1 MVVMRNRA
9 KQGKYYKLLQGSKT
23 YLIPFLLIIGGF
35 IIALQFGFWI
45 GNRMAASDID
55 NSISEISKEVVMND
69 DLLIHLDK
77 QMEDSNLPPRR
88 TLGGRRERRR
98 LYDAIGI

>member
-9 KQGKYYKLLQGSKT
+9 KQGKYYKLLQGTKT
-23 YLIPFLLIIGGF
+23 FFIPVLLIIGVF

-45 GNRMAASDID
+45 GNRMAASDND
-55 NSISEISKEVVMND
+55 NSISESIKADVMND

>member
-9 KQGKYYKLLQGSKT
+9 KRGKYYKLLQGT
-23 YLIPFLLIIGGF
+23 CFPLILIIGVF

-45 GNRMAASDID
+45 GNRMAASNND
-55 NSISEISKEVVMND
+55 NSISEISKEVAMND